1 MSVESASIVTP
12 ASALPLIVVMSGVP
26 LGNRARY
33 ALAARMNTLASDL
46 SHAGFDVLLVAPNGT
61 RITGPGAARTGRSI
75 RSLDRPNP
83 NRYETVS
90 TVLGDA
96 LKVFVRALVA
106 LRPDKQTRP
115 VVLLSTGVWVP
126 FFARMLVALHERMYL
141 HLDVPGIPHT
151 ELALS
156 RPRFWRGKV
165 GLYAHVFS
173 TLLRHSAVI
182 TTINESHARFL
193 RDHFGIDALVVP
205 DLLNEGWLRR
215 LMSLPAH
222 VPGDRVNI
230 LYAGALFGSRIDLFL
245 KTVAPLAEQGTV
257 RTVVLGDG
265 PDRARLRAQFERS
278 GILFP
283 GYEPTDS
290 LLARLAEADICY
302 SDVWHEIGTPY
313 KVLEY
318 MAAGRAVLSHD
329 TDSLR
334 GTITNGVDGVL
345 CGKDERSVAQ
355 ALRMLIEDGD
365 LRLRLGQRAR
375 RRILELH
382 QSDRLQGLP
391 AKYSELGTGV

>member
-193 RDHFGIDALVVP
+193 RDHFGIEALVVP
-205 DLLNEGWLRR
+205 DLLNVWRKPTFVTA
-215 LMSLPAH
+215 M
-222 VPGDRVNI
+222 
-230 LYAGALFGSRIDLFL
+230 FGM
-245 KTVAPLAEQGTV
+245 
-257 RTVVLGDG
+257 
-265 PDRARLRAQFERS
+265 RS
-278 GILFP
+278 GH
-283 GYEPTDS
+283 PTKC
-290 LLARLAEADICY
+290 LNTWQR
-302 SDVWHEIGTPY
+302 DV
-313 KVLEY
+313 
-318 MAAGRAVLSHD
+318 
-329 TDSLR
+329 
-334 GTITNGVDGVL
+334 
-345 CGKDERSVAQ
+345 RSSPTTRTHCEGP
-355 ALRMLIEDGD
+355 LRM
-365 LRLRLGQRAR
+365 
-375 RRILELH
+375 ELMGSCAGKTKGAWH
-382 QSDRLQGLP
+382 RH
-391 AKYSELGTGV
+391 